1 MDKYNLLLT
10 SKSLDRDE
18 IYPCPQ
24 PKCSGYGLK
33 IDNKTYCCQNSD
45 CQFMFCGSCRAASH
59 TGACEKPFLTIG
71 KTVEP
76 SVQTVYRISLKKV
89 AVSTLNVSVILKSI
103 GGVVKQLLLIT
114 DVQAAL

>member
-1 MDKYNLLLT
+1 MKSIHVHNLNVVGMDSRLIIKPTVVRTLT
-10 SKSLDRDE
+10 VSLCFVEAVERHP
-18 IYPCPQ
+18 ILGPVKNQ
-24 PKCSGYGLK
+24 
-33 IDNKTYCCQNSD
+33 
-45 CQFMFCGSCRAASH
+45 R
-59 TGACEKPFLTIG
+59 FLTIG
-71 KTVEP
+71 KTVD

>member
-1 MDKYNLLLT
+1 MKSIHVHNLNVVGMDSRLT
-10 SKSLDRDE
+10 IKPTVVRTLTVSLCFVEAVERH
-18 IYPCPQ
+18 PMLGPVKNQ
-24 PKCSGYGLK
+24 
-33 IDNKTYCCQNSD
+33 
-45 CQFMFCGSCRAASH
+45 R
-59 TGACEKPFLTIG
+59 FLTIG
-71 KTVEP
+71 KTVD

>member
-1 MDKYNLLLT
+1 MKSIHVHNLNVVGMDSRLIIKPTVVRTLT
-10 SKSLDRDE
+10 VSLCFVEAVERH
-18 IYPCPQ
+18 PMLGPVKNQ
-24 PKCSGYGLK
+24 
-33 IDNKTYCCQNSD
+33 
-45 CQFMFCGSCRAASH
+45 R
-59 TGACEKPFLTIG
+59 FLTIG
-71 KTVEP
+71 KTVD